1 MRYAPKSG
9 ELRNIRRVDYVKK
22 ISKGQTRMWQVHFT
36 FKGRTPISQP
46 FSDNLFC
53 GRENALVQAKRFRNA
68 MEHEFA
74 ASETRFGKFG
84 LVDLTPEVGVS
95 RSSNKRKT
103 LKGIREHWYWQT
115 FWPGIEKKDMNRKFY
130 DSKYGSSEGAKK
142 AAMDQRRHGCD
153 EYLEHLARNAIPR
166 LEYLAKDA
174 DARTGENS
182 KRAPYALFMPPANLD
197 VPVWRYMDF
206 TKFVSLLENKG
217 LFFPMV
223 SKLHDPFEGSFARGN
238 ENLRPMVYRHVSNPY
253 GLTAGEVVQKLRD
266 YVAVSCWHINERES
280 AAMWKLYSKSN
291 EAVCIQTTFRKLNN
305 AVRAVAQ
312 VGEVRY
318 VDYETSWIPESNPLA
333 PFIYKRLSFEH
344 EREIRAIIPPNNVA
358 ALLAG
363 KTTKPSAGGH
373 WVSIEL
379 PDVIERILVAPDA
392 PAWLAALVRRVTDHY
407 QFNSIP
413 VVPSTLSEAPFY

>member
-9 ELRNIRRVDYVKK
+9 ELRNIRRVEYDKK
-22 ISKGQTRMWQVHFT
+22 TGKSQTRLWQVHFT
-36 FKGRTPISQP
+36 FKDRKPISES
-46 FSDNLFC
+46 FSDNLFD
-53 GRENALVQAKRFRNA
+53 GKENALARAKQFRNA

-74 ASETRFGKFG
+74 ASEMRFGKFG
-84 LVDLTPEVGVS
+84 MVDLTPEVGVS

-103 LKGIREHWYWQT
+103 LNGIREHWYWQT

-130 DSKYGSSEGAKK
+130 DSKFGGSEGAKK
-142 AAMDQRRHGCD
+142 AAMEQRRRGCD
-153 EYLEHLARNAIPR
+153 EYLEHLARNAVPR
-166 LEYLAKDA
+166 LENLAES
-174 DARTGENS
+174 RTGQNS
-182 KRAPYALFMPPANLD
+182 ERAPYALFMPPANLD

-223 SKLHDPFEGSFARGN
+223 SKLQDPFEGSFARGN
-238 ENLRPMVYRHVSNPY
+238 EDLRPMVYRHVSNPY

-266 YVAVSCWHINERES
+266 HVAVSCWHINERES

-305 AVRAVAQ
+305 SVHAVAR

-344 EREIRAIIPPNNVA
+344 EREIRAIIPPKDVA
-358 ALLAG
+358 TLLTG
-363 KTTKPSAGGH
+363 KAPKSSDGGH
-373 WVSIEL
+373 WVSIEV
-379 PDVIERILVAPDA
+379 PNVIERILVAPDA